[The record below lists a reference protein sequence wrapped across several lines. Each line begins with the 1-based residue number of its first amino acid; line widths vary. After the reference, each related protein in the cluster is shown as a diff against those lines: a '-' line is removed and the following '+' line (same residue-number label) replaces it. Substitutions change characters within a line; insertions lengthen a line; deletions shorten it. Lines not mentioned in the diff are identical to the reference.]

1 MIRLSTRAK
10 IGLGLSFFITI
21 LFFIIQSLVVFR
33 ILDCSY
39 DMVFLGWICI
49 CIFIPSMGFVTW
61 DVLEEQKIQKLKK
74 ISLEEI
80 LEESCLVSKANAR
93 GIITEVNDKFCEVS
107 GYPRQELIGQDHNI
121 LNSGFHPPEFWS
133 KMYETTVKYKTIW
146 FATVRNKR
154 KNGSIYVVNSW
165 IRANFDE
172 LGNHTGFIS
181 VRQDITELSETMES
195 LKKKNKYLEH
205 SAKIL
210 RHDMHSGINTYL
222 PRGLRSLE
230 RRLKPEQIEELKL
243 ESPLKLLKEGLEHT
257 QRVYEGV
264 KEFTN
269 LVKEGSVLEKKE
281 HDLAEILRDYLSR
294 TAYSDQVA
302 IDWLPKAMV
311 NAPLFCTAI
320 DNMIRNG
327 LKYNDSEFKMV
338 AITMVDDFHLA
349 ILDNGRGMS
358 QEDFDRLSKP
368 YVRNENQK
376 ESGTGLGLDITNAIL
391 QEHGFSMS
399 VHLKEEGGT
408 MIKVKIR

>member
-1 MIRLSTRAK
+1 MVKLTHRAK
-10 IGLGLSFFITI
+10 VGLGLCFFITA
-21 LFFIIQSLVVFR
+21 LLFIIQGLVVLGH
-33 ILDCSY
+33 LDCSY
-39 DMVFLGWICI
+39 EMVLAGFICI
-49 CIFIPSMGFVTW
+49 CLYIPANGLVTW
-61 DVLEEQKIQKLKK
+61 EVLEEQKKQKLKK

-80 LEESCLVSKANAR
+80 LEESCLVSKTDKF
-93 GIITEVNDKFCEVS
+93 GTIIEVNDKFCFVS
-107 GYPRQELIGQDHNI
+107 GYTRQELLGHDHRI
-121 LNSGFHPPEFWS
+121 LNSGYHSKEFWQ
-133 KMYETTVKYKTIW
+133 KMYRTTVEFKTIW
-146 FATVRNKR
+146 FATVRNK
-154 KNGSIYVVNSW
+154 KKDGSFYVVNSW

-172 LGNHTGFIS
+172 MGNHTGFIS
-181 VRQDITELSETMES
+181 VRQDITELSDTMES

-230 RRLKPEQIEELKL
+230 RRLNPEQIKEWKL
-243 ESPLKLLKEGLEHT
+243 EAPLKLLKEGLEHT

-269 LVKEGSVLEKKE
+269 LVKEGSVLDKEE
-281 HDLAEILRDYLSR
+281 HDLAGILRDFLSR

-302 IDWLPKAMV
+302 IDWLPKAIV
-311 NAPLFCTAI
+311 NGPLFCTAI

-338 AITMVDDFHLA
+338 AIAMVDDFHLA
-349 ILDNGRGMS
+349 IMDNGRGMS
-358 QEDFDRLSKP
+358 QEDFDRLSQP

-376 ESGTGLGLDITNAIL
+376 EPGTGLGLNITHAIL
-391 QEHGFSMS
+391 QEHGFPMS
-399 VHLKEEGGT
+399 VHLQEEGGT

>member
-1 MIRLSTRAK
+1 MIKLTKRAK
-10 IGLGLSFFITI
+10 IGLGLSFFITM
-21 LFFIIQSLVVFR
+21 LYFIIQSLVVFR

-39 DMVFLGWICI
+39 EMVFLGFVCI
-49 CIFIPSMGFVTW
+49 CLFIPSMGLVTW
-61 DVLEEQKIQKLKK
+61 EVIEEQKKQKLKK

-80 LEESCLVSKANAR
+80 LEESCLVSKADKS
-93 GIITEVNDKFCEVS
+93 GKIIEVNDKFCEVS
-107 GYPRQELIGQDHNI
+107 GYTRQELLGQDHKV
-121 LNSGFHPPEFWS
+121 LNSGYHPPEFWA
-133 KMYETTVKYKTIW
+133 KMYETTIKYKTIW
-146 FATVRNKR
+146 FNTVRNKR
-154 KNGSIYVVNSW
+154 KDGSYYVVNSW
-165 IRANFDE
+165 VRANFNE
-172 LGNHTGFIS
+172 TGEHIGFIS
-181 VRQDITELSETMES
+181 VRQDITELSQAMES

-210 RHDMHSGINTYL
+210 RHDMHSGINTYI

-230 RRLKPEQIEELKL
+230 RRLKPEQIQELKL
-243 ESPLKLLKEGLEHT
+243 EAPLKLLKEGLEHT
-257 QRVYEGV
+257 QKVYQGV

-281 HDLAEILRDYLSR
+281 HDLVEILKDYLSR

-302 IDWLPKAMV
+302 IDWLPKVKV

-338 AITMVDDFHLA
+338 AITMVDDYHLA
-349 ILDNGRGMS
+349 IIDNGRGMS

-399 VHLKEEGGT
+399 VHLQEEGGT